1 MKNYFVC
8 LGAILL
14 LFIQCGCSNSDN
26 ELLSLTMETSIN
38 WRISVVPPHSKL
50 LYLNSNRGG
59 FHGDGTEY
67 FVLQYKDEVDF
78 AEMEIPNTYSDEN
91 DTYVVTR
98 GDALNDEQ
106 FSQIQSIIENLED
119 IPSTYQIDKD
129 HIDNYIEICSTSKYR
144 PDILSDDIFYILQ
157 DAEIKCI
164 YYLQKF
170 L

>member
-1 MKNYFVC
+1 MKKYFVC
-8 LGAILL
+8 LGVILL

-26 ELLSLTMETSIN
+26 DLLSLAMETSVN

-67 FVLQYKDEVDF
+67 FVLQYEVDF
-78 AEMEIPNTYSDEN
+78 AEMEIPNTYSDEK

-119 IPSTYQIDKD
+119 VPSTYQIDKD
-129 HIDNYIEICSTSKYR
+129 HIDNYIEICLTSKYR
-144 PDILSDDIFYILQ
+144 PDILSDDIFYVLQ